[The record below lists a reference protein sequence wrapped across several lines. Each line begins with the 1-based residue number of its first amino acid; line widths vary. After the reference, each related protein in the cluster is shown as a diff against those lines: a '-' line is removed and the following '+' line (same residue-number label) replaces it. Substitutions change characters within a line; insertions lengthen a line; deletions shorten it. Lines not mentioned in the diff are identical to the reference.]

1 MARGETPDAAQRAAN
16 ELAATSIAALFRGDR
31 ASQALGMEIVATGP
45 GTATVRMTIRED
57 MLNGHRVC
65 HGGLV
70 FALADSAFA
79 FACNSHGADALAAS
93 ASIDF
98 LMPARGGDVLT
109 AAAVETWRAGRSG
122 VTEVTVTNQNGEC
135 VALFRGRSA
144 VVRQPTG

>member
-1 MARGETPDAAQRAAN
+1 
-16 ELAATSIAALFRGDR
+16 
-31 ASQALGMEIVATGP
+31 MEIIATGP
-45 GTATVRMTIRED
+45 GAATVRMTVRED

-79 FACNSHGADALAAS
+79 FACNSHGTDALAAA

-109 AAAVETWRAGRSG
+109 ATAVETWRAGRSG
-122 VTEVTVTNQNGEC
+122 VTEVTVTNQNGER

-144 VVRQPTG
+144 LVRKTTAE